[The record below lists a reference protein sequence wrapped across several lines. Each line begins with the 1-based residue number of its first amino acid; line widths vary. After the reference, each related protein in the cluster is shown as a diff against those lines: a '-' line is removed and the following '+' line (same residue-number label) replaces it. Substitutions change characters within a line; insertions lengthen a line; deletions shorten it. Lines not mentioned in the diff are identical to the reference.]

1 MAEAMANIPY
11 NMSIPHIEQAKIQA
25 RVLIPVVKAMQAELG
40 EERAWEVVRNALD
53 EVARQNGRAVNSML
67 KGTPVEKMATS
78 LPIAAANALDVEELS
93 RTTEA
98 FEFNVTGCRYAEFYR
113 QLGEAELGFL
123 LSCGGDWAMA
133 EGLSP
138 DLELTRTQ
146 TIMEGAP
153 HCDFRYRL
161 RNERSP

>member
-1 MAEAMANIPY
+1 MADIPY
-11 NMSIPHIEQAKIQA
+11 NMSIPHIKQAKIQA
-25 RVLIPVVKAMQAELG
+25 RFLIPVVKAMQAELG
-40 EERAWEVVRNALD
+40 EECAKEVVRNALD
-53 EVARQNGRAVNSML
+53 EVARQNRQAVNSML
-67 KGTPVEKMATS
+67 KGTPVEKMAAS

-93 RTTEA
+93 RTPEA
-98 FEFNVTGCRYAEFYR
+98 FEFNVTGCRYAEFYK

-123 LSCGGDWAMA
+123 FSCGGDWAMA

-146 TIMEGAP
+146 TIMQGAP

>member
-1 MAEAMANIPY
+1 MVDIPY

-25 RVLIPVVKAMQAELG
+25 RVLIPVVKAIQAELG
-40 EERAWEVVRNALD
+40 DDRAKEVVRTALD
-53 EVARQNGRAVNSML
+53 EVARQNGQAVNSML
-67 KGTPVEKMATS
+67 KGTPIEKIATS

-93 RTTEA
+93 RTQEA
-98 FEFNVTGCRYAEFYR
+98 FEFNVTGCRYAEFYK
-113 QLGEAELGFL
+113 QLGEPELGFL
-123 LSCGGDWAMA
+123 FSCGGDWAMA

-146 TIMEGAP
+146 TIMQGAP

-161 RNERSP
+161 RTAHSS